1 MICSRCK
8 KELEASFFGVSK
20 KGVPFK
26 TCINCRNYVK
36 SRRTPNLEA
45 ELVEEPPTPQQEEQ
59 PEQQEQSEQQ
69 YQPLSKN
76 NAMRLILE
84 KLKSL
89 RCDIELDLSL
99 IVDKFLEL
107 QKKNILTDPE
117 EIKSSLWRLFDRIP
131 SHILYLPCT
140 CPGCINRELYDNPI
154 CLFRKDENINGFCD
168 IKLAFSCKDDIF
180 HYNIPSVNLF
190 DGFVKPVKLK
200 DRRRCGICQDRKVR
214 NFVGCG
220 RCDNRMC
227 NECFDNLTDRLTCSF
242 CRYNLNEHIN
252 KRIDE
257 LDIRPICFIRAL

>member
-36 SRRTPNLEA
+36 SKRSPNIEA
-45 ELVEEPPTPQQEEQ
+45 EPVEEPPTTQQEE
-59 PEQQEQSEQQ
+59 ESIDDSGISREDFFSIFE
-69 YQPLSKN
+69 K
-76 NAMRLILE
+76 LE
-84 KLKSL
+84 KLENPGL
-89 RCDIELDLSL
+89 DYWDYADIKMFVNKL
-99 IVDKFLEL
+99 VEL
-107 QKKNILTDPE
+107 QKKQILTDPD
-117 EIKSSLWRLFDRIP
+117 EIRNSLWRLFDRTP
-131 SHILYLPCT
+131 SAITGLPCT

-154 CLFRKDENINGFCD
+154 CLFQKDKHINGFCD

-200 DRRRCGICQDRKVR
+200 DRRRCTICQDRKVR

-220 RCDNRMC
+220 RCENRMC
-227 NECFDNLTDRLTCSF
+227 NECFDNLTDKLTCSF

-252 KRIDE
+252 NRIDE
-257 LDIRPICFIRAL
+257 LDIRSLCFIRVL

>member
-1 MICSRCK
+1 MLCSRCRSV
-8 KELEASFFGVSK
+8 LEVSFFGVSK
-20 KGVPFK
+20 KGSPFK

-36 SRRTPNLEA
+36 SKRTPNLEA
-45 ELVEEPPTPQQEEQ
+45 EPAEEPQQDE
-59 PEQQEQSEQQ
+59 SD
-69 YQPLSKN
+69 LKN
-76 NAMRLILE
+76 IYGISCEDMCLILG
-84 KLKSL
+84 KLGSQG
-89 RCDIELDLSL
+89 CLDVDLEM

-107 QKKNILTDPE
+107 QKKYILKDPD
-117 EIKSSLWRLFDRIP
+117 EIKSSLWRLFDRTP
-131 SHILYLPCT
+131 STITDIPCT
-140 CPGCINRELYDNPI
+140 CPGCINRELYDKSI
-154 CLFRKDENINGFCD
+154 CLFQKDKHINGFCD

-214 NFVGCG
+214 NFVSCG

-242 CRYNLNEHIN
+242 CTYNLHEHLN
-252 KRIDE
+252 KKIDE